1 MDLNAYAQAVHLELL
16 PNKFFFFF
24 FFDTLE
30 RLIYVQCSI
39 N

>member
-1 MDLNAYAQAVHLELL
+1 MDFNAYALAVHLELL
-16 PNKFFFFF
+16 SNKFFF

>member
-1 MDLNAYAQAVHLELL
+1 MDFNAYALAVHLELL
-16 PNKFFFFF
+16 SNKFFFF